1 MLVYAVLCG
10 KSELSVVLQSGCQG
24 CFSYFFSFGHWS
36 VGFWWMTPRLA
47 EATQRRSKTRTAA
60 WRTPCAA
67 TAPSAC
73 RRRGVD
79 VDGRG
84 RWETHRETRC
94 YPVIISC
101 RVSVHFVFTFCSLCV
116 HFVFFLKWSVVTLL
130 VLHAVHRC
138 SIGSNMK
145 NQQNRVEVSCGC
157 RCITVRHRESS
168 VGGSLPV
175 CDPSHHTSVRTH
187 HSPGPSDPVVVV
199 ESKHVNT
206 MYHRVI
212 ENP

>member
-116 HFVFFLKWSVVTLL
+116 HFVFLVVSGHTSCST
-130 VLHAVHRC
+130 RC
-138 SIGSNMK
+138 SSLFYRIQHEKPAKPRGS
-145 NQQNRVEVSCGC
+145 ELWLS
-157 RCITVRHRESS
+157 
-168 VGGSLPV
+168 
-175 CDPSHHTSVRTH
+175 
-187 HSPGPSDPVVVV
+187 
-199 ESKHVNT
+199 
-206 MYHRVI
+206 MYHCETPRVFCRRI
-212 ENP
+212 SSSLWPKSPYFSADTPFTRTQWPSRGSRVKTCQHHVP